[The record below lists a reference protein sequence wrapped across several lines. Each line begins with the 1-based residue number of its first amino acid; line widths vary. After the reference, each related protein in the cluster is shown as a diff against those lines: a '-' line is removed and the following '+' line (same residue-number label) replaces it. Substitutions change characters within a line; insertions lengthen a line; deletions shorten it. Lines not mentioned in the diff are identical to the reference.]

1 MSTLIWIGYF
11 LVGMVVINFLGM
23 VVVPPIYKIW
33 ASKRIARRIM
43 PSGICAENMAYIYK
57 PPLRSP
63 KFVNE
68 IIARDKARRISDTT
82 FFVTDVLVLALG
94 GFLAGCCGL
103 VFVGF
108 PLNWKGI
115 PGTAAFIAASFLAVS
130 LIWG

>member
-23 VVVPPIYKIW
+23 VVVPPIHRKW
-33 ASKRIARRIM
+33 ASSRIARRIM
-43 PSGICAENMAYIYK
+43 PSGIGAENMAYIYK

-68 IIARDKARRISDTT
+68 TIARDKARRISDTT